1 MNREQTIE
9 AIKVMQAWVDGEVVQ
24 CYWAD
29 EWHDMPHYDV
39 NWSLFTHAYR
49 IKPKPM
55 RKYVVID
62 SYGAFYG
69 YDSFECCRQYW
80 SLDGES
86 EDIRWHGWMVEEPK

>member
-9 AIKVMQAWVDGEVVQ
+9 TIKVMQAWVDGEVVQ

-29 EWHDMPHYDV
+29 EWHDVPTDEI

-55 RKYVVID
+55 RKYVVVGSSGVPYVYG
-62 SYGAFYG
+62 SYEGAL
-69 YDSFECCRQYW
+69 EHW
-80 SLDGES
+80 PDGPFS
-86 EDIRWHGWMVEEPK
+86 GADWHGWMVEEPK